1 MSILSG
7 LLATLLSLRPGDPNT
22 KPSPMTHR
30 SASAGRRHALWC
42 VRFNGFMTFLPLYAR
57 EIGVDDA
64 GIAFLVASAT
74 MVLIRTTLG
83 RVPDIIGPIRAGS
96 GALVVT
102 VGAMVLVA
110 LWATPTG
117 LIVGSALVA
126 AVLSLQWPSS

>member
-1 MSILSG
+1 
-7 LLATLLSLRPGDPNT
+7 
-22 KPSPMTHR
+22 
-30 SASAGRRHALWC
+30 
-42 VRFNGFMTFLPLYAR
+42 MTFLPLYAR